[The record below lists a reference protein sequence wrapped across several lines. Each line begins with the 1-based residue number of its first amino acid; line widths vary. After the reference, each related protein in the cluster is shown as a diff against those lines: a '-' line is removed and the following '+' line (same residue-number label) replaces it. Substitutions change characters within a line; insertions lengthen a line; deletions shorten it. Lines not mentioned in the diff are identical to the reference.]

1 MSHWPEWASL
11 SVDQQDEIL
20 QGIIVMSIN
29 DCSNGFVV
37 DEVMYQKLG
46 HILGQILKFK

>member
-20 QGIIVMSIN
+20 QGIIV
-29 DCSNGFVV
+29 
-37 DEVMYQKLG
+37 
-46 HILGQILKFK
+46 HGQ